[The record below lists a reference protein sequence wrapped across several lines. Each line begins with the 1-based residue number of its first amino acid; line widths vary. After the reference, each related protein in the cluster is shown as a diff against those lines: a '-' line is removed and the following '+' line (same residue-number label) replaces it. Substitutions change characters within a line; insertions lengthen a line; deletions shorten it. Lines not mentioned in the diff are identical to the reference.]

1 MKILHVINSLYT
13 GGAEKLLV
21 DTVPLYAKQGIL
33 IDVLVLNGTITPFW
47 KELEKK
53 QCCKIISVGKGTVY
67 NPLLIFKILPYLK
80 KYQIVHVH
88 LFPAQYWVVF
98 AKLLAFSKVKLL
110 FTEHNTTNKRLSNTF
125 FKFIDKFIYLFY
137 EKIICI
143 SSEIETII
151 SNHIFLKK
159 NKLAL
164 ICNGVPIEKYSVANS
179 YPKHLLGYNEIKE
192 SDKLII
198 QIAGFRKQKDQ
209 PTLIKALKFV
219 PEHIK
224 LLLVGDGVLKSECEH
239 LVAKLGL
246 QARVFFLGVR
256 VDVPQLLKTA
266 DIIVLSSKYEG
277 LSLSSIEGMASG
289 KPFVASN
296 VPGLKDIVTDAG
308 LLFPLGDV
316 QKLAEIINN
325 LVNDEVLYN
334 NTAKACM
341 QKAQQFDIS
350 NMVNKHIE
358 LYKQILS

>member
-1 MKILHVINSLYT
+1 
-13 GGAEKLLV
+13 
-21 DTVPLYAKQGIL
+21 
-33 IDVLVLNGTITPFW
+33 
-47 KELEKK
+47 
-53 QCCKIISVGKGTVY
+53 
-67 NPLLIFKILPYLK
+67 LLIFKILPYLK

-110 FTEHNTTNKRLSNTF
+110 FTEHSNSNRRIRNS
-125 FKFIDKFIYLFY
+125 FIGIFDKFIYNQY
-137 EKIICI
+137 VKIVCI
-143 SSEIETII
+143 TSNVFQVVLKHAQINSTKLEIIE
-151 SNHIFLKK
+151 
-159 NKLAL
+159 
-164 ICNGVPIEKYSVANS
+164 NGVDTKKFFNATKLLNEDFLSDVNSKYV
-179 YPKHLLGYNEIKE
+179 
-192 SDKLII
+192 I
-198 QIAGFRKQKDQ
+198 QVSSFQEPKDQ

-358 LYKQILS
+358 LYKQMLS